1 MVLNM
6 NVSRESTEGYEKSAK
21 VEGYPAL
28 EKWNRNGSSE
38 IVVLVGDRFI
48 VKADAHGLGE
58 GSARNVVEDM
68 DLDDL
73 ATKGK

>member
-1 MVLNM
+1 V
-6 NVSRESTEGYEKSAK
+6 K

-28 EKWNRNGSSE
+28 EKWSKNGSSE

-48 VKADAHGLGE
+48 VKADARGLGE
-58 GSARNVVEDM
+58 GSARKVVEDM

-73 ATKGK
+73 ASKGK

>member
-1 MVLNM
+1 V
-6 NVSRESTEGYEKSAK
+6 K

-28 EKWNRNGSSE
+28 EKSSKNGSSE

-58 GSARNVVEDM
+58 GSARKVVEDM

-73 ATKGK
+73 ASKGK